1 MNKQQSYHH
10 YISWMNGD
18 LVVTA
23 SLKGV
28 QRSIV
33 DHLHLVLVKTRHREL
48 FYNTQL
54 HGFMRG
60 SAKSDPNMQTFLYL
74 ILPPTDQGDGPCC
87 SFPGCGG
94 CVKSLE
100 RFSWMSALLWFSSTL
115 TRLIQDWGAGG
126 VGAFPKPSSRHAG
139 DMPSSGADNLG
150 EREMRT

>member
-33 DHLHLVLVKTRHREL
+33 DHLHHVLVKTRHREL

-54 HGFMRG
+54 HGFRV
-60 SAKSDPNMQTFLYL
+60 SKIKSEYTNIPLSHLT
-74 ILPPTDQGDGPCC
+74 
-87 SFPGCGG
+87 SHRPG
-94 CVKSLE
+94 
-100 RFSWMSALLWFSSTL
+100 RRALL
-115 TRLIQDWGAGG
+115 
-126 VGAFPKPSSRHAG
+126 
-139 DMPSSGADNLG
+139 
-150 EREMRT
+150 